1 MDGDGQVTG
10 EQVGGRAKEQA
21 DRTPATVKTRKGRER
36 RACDKC
42 SASRTKCIGDGES
55 PCRRCTEYRFACEY
69 KRVLKKRGK
78 PARINQ
84 TAESDGQEVV
94 QRSPDSWPQY
104 QKDNDNPIFDSQ
116 STDRFAWNA
125 TTSQSRYQD
134 ATSQSRFDFQ
144 APPND
149 PYVDHLD
156 RHLPSLY
163 METGMISPNS
173 TVNHFEGQAEVGQTP
188 LHQDESDLTG
198 RCSVSLNSSSDKGPI
213 PNCHLNHSPRGEY
226 VETNFQRQHPCR
238 PSLLKQNQLPPI
250 SLVLSPNTAPRVFLD
265 VGGPSNTGTYARC
278 HDLATIQQPTPPS
291 ECRYPILRPL
301 LPHIKSIMS
310 PTDACD
316 LLDLYFTDPS
326 CSIFE
331 PASPYIIAQV
341 FRKKSFLCSRN
352 PRPTTPALLAT
363 MIWVVCQ
370 TSTSEIF
377 RSKPRARLNIC
388 SELFGV
394 CEALLA
400 SEENGNS
407 RKVSEHHNNKLGNMG
422 LRPEPERT
430 FACPIVPQQNPISS
444 DSVLAYALIGT
455 VISGS
460 ETRKECLRWWTKAW
474 NVAKELGLNREQGE
488 DEARECARQACHQR
502 TNDVEYDSH
511 YESIYIEE
519 SREERRRIWWLL
531 FMADRHLSFC
541 FNAPLSILDA
551 ECHVYQPLDDLTW
564 QALDTKST
572 CDLPDRCLGP
582 CTTMLGSDVFEYFL
596 PLMAILGDIVEIHHW
611 GRHPRFGR
619 LQREAAILRTEHD
632 LDLYEQSLRNF
643 EEIVRIRFH
652 EAEAPAAFSTPDNT
666 NSYCKPQPVLPEHA
680 RLRTIIGYSNYFLH
694 VLHVLL
700 HGSWDPVDMIDGSDW
715 ITPNSFVKCA
725 THTISAAAT
734 VAEILDYDPE
744 LNFMPYLFGIYLLHG
759 SFILLIFADR
769 MDMATSET
777 IIRACETTYRA
788 HEVCVVTL
796 NTEYQKTFKKVLRSA
811 LCNVR
816 GTIPFEAEQHKAR
829 RREFLMMYRWN
840 GDGRGLAI

>member
-1 MDGDGQVTG
+1 MDGDGQVAG

-21 DRTPATVKTRKGRER
+21 DRTPAMVKTRKGRER

-42 SASRTKCIGDGES
+42 SASRTRCIGDGES

-84 TAESDGQEVV
+84 AAESDRQEVV
-94 QRSPDSWPQY
+94 QQSPDSWPQY
-104 QKDNDNPIFDSQ
+104 QKDNDNPIFDGQ

-134 ATSQSRFDFQ
+134 ATAQSRFDFQ

-163 METGMISPNS
+163 METGLVSPNS

-213 PNCHLNHSPRGEY
+213 PNCHLNHSLRG
-226 VETNFQRQHPCR
+226 
-238 PSLLKQNQLPPI
+238 
-250 SLVLSPNTAPRVFLD
+250 D
-265 VGGPSNTGTYARC
+265 
-278 HDLATIQQPTPPS
+278 
-291 ECRYPILRPL
+291 
-301 LPHIKSIMS
+301 
-310 PTDACD
+310 
-316 LLDLYFTDPS
+316 
-326 CSIFE
+326 
-331 PASPYIIAQV
+331 
-341 FRKKSFLCSRN
+341 
-352 PRPTTPALLAT
+352 
-363 MIWVVCQ
+363 
-370 TSTSEIF
+370 
-377 RSKPRARLNIC
+377 
-388 SELFGV
+388 ELFGV

-400 SEENGNS
+400 SEESGNS
-407 RKVSEHHNNKLGNMG
+407 REVSGHHNNKLGNMG

-474 NVAKELGLNREQGE
+474 NVAKELGLNREQSE

-502 TNDVEYDSH
+502 SNDVEYDSH
-511 YESIYIEE
+511 YESVYIEE

-564 QALDTKST
+564 QALDTKSA

-611 GRHPRFGR
+611 GRHPRFAR
-619 LQREAAILRTEHD
+619 LQREAAILRAEND

-666 NSYCKPQPVLPEHA
+666 NSYRKPQPVLPEHA
-680 RLRTIIGYSNYFLH
+680 RLRTIIGYSNYLLH
-694 VLHVLL
+694 VLHILL
-700 HGSWDPVDMIDGSDW
+700 HGSWDPVDMIDGPDW